1 MKDVQSQLVRWIRK
15 HCTTSMGTLVC
26 VVEKRFLVKKERN
39 ASPVIAT
46 NEETLV
52 KFLFFKRLWKKALEL
67 VYVPSPSP
75 LDP

>member
-1 MKDVQSQLVRWIRK
+1 
-15 HCTTSMGTLVC
+15 MGTLVS
-26 VVEKRFLVKKERN
+26 VVEKRFLVKGERN

-52 KFLFFKRLWKKALEL
+52 KFLFFKRLWQKTFWTLGL
-67 VYVPSPSP
+67 VYVPSHSP

>member
-1 MKDVQSQLVRWIRK
+1 MKDIQSQLVRWIRK
-15 HCTTSMGTLVC
+15 PCTMSMGTLVC

-52 KFLFFKRLWKKALEL
+52 KFLFF
-67 VYVPSPSP
+67 
-75 LDP
+75 